1 MKTSNNTAMLNTEQV
16 AELLNIKAGT
26 LEKARSTGMGDFPP
40 FVRFCRT
47 VRYLQSD
54 VDAWITAHRVDL
66 TEGMV

>member
-40 FVRFCRT
+40 FIRWCRT

-54 VDAWITAHRVDL
+54 VDAWIAAHRVDL